1 MAWMCSYGYAL
12 PVQLIARSSRA
23 RPVDSSGA
31 GMPGSRR
38 LADHPAC
45 NGPSRTQ
52 PFIVSGG
59 CSRPK
64 PLCGDPAILGPTLVA
79 PNLAGEA
86 GSLELGEAATSIF
99 DYPHAHRRSR
109 PRGSKGPVR
118 RRTTRTF
125 SGHHPE
131 FFGKPRKQ
139 EARGSSGPDALERWF
154 RSSALRATSC
164 MLHRKTLPPD
174 ERIAVQLIA
183 RARRPAGRRRILRI
197 GIASPRRPG
206 RVCPRL
212 RSNTTAPRI
221 PLQGQRFAS

>member
-1 MAWMCSYGYAL
+1 
-12 PVQLIARSSRA
+12 
-23 RPVDSSGA
+23 
-31 GMPGSRR
+31 MPGSRR

-45 NGPSRTQ
+45 NGPARTQ

-86 GSLELGEAATSIF
+86 GSLELGEGATSIF

-197 GIASPRRPG
+197 GIAARGG
-206 RVCPRL
+206 RVGFAPAFDRTRPPRGYRCKGNASR
-212 RSNTTAPRI
+212 RSGPARNRSHPGS
-221 PLQGQRFAS
+221 QASARRRHAM